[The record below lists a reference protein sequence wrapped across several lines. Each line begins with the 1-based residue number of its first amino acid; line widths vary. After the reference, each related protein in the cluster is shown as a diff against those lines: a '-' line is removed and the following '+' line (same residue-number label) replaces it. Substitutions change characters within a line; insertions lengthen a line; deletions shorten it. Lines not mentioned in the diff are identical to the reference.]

1 MSRGRVV
8 VVGAGLAG
16 AHVAGTLRA
25 EGYDGQVVL
34 LGDEP
39 EPPYE
44 RPPLSKDFLQG
55 AAELT
60 DALVHPAAWYAE
72 HDVELRTE
80 TAVREI
86 DRTASEVVLARGERL
101 GFDRLVLA
109 TGSAPRT
116 LDLPGAGLDGVG
128 TLRTAA
134 DAQRLRAAIGE
145 GARLVVVGG
154 GWLGLEVAASAR
166 TRGAEVTVLEAGALP
181 LGRVLGPRVAQH
193 VVDLHRRH
201 GVDVRTQVEVRELRG
216 EAGRVRAVVTGSGL
230 IAADVVLV
238 AVGAEP
244 RTSLAEVA
252 GLRVDGGVVVDEY
265 LRSSDAHVLAAGDV
279 ALARCT
285 ALGTAL
291 RVEHWDNAIR
301 QGELAA
307 RTILG
312 TGQTYDWLPFFFTD
326 QFELGMEYV
335 GSSGPDDD
343 VVVRGDMA
351 AGEFITF
358 WLAQG
363 RVTAAMHVQQWGTI
377 DTLRGIVGRVVPPG
391 RLTDTRI
398 DLEEI

>member
-1 MSRGRVV
+1 MHDDAAPLRVRLEPSVELARCGLLGKARHEAVVEAAHELGLVLRERVERAVLELEAIKRAVRLVAEVREDPRGAFEGVARSGCLATVRATCGREGSFEAVAHGLSR
-8 VVGAGLAG
+8 A
-16 AHVAGTLRA
+16 LRA
-25 EGYDGQVVL
+25 RDPCRE
-34 LGDEP
+34 
-39 EPPYE
+39 EPP
-44 RPPLSKDFLQG
+44 D
-55 AAELT
+55 ELV
-60 DALVHPAAWYAE
+60 A
-72 HDVELRTE
+72 
-80 TAVREI
+80 
-86 DRTASEVVLARGERL
+86 ARGER
-101 GFDRLVLA
+101 D
-109 TGSAPRT
+109 
-116 LDLPGAGLDGVG
+116 
-128 TLRTAA
+128 
-134 DAQRLRAAIGE
+134 
-145 GARLVVVGG
+145 
-154 GWLGLEVAASAR
+154 
-166 TRGAEVTVLEAGALP
+166 
-181 LGRVLGPRVAQH
+181 
-193 VVDLHRRH
+193 
-201 GVDVRTQVEVRELRG
+201 
-216 EAGRVRAVVTGSGL
+216 
-230 IAADVVLV
+230 
-238 AVGAEP
+238 
-244 RTSLAEVA
+244 